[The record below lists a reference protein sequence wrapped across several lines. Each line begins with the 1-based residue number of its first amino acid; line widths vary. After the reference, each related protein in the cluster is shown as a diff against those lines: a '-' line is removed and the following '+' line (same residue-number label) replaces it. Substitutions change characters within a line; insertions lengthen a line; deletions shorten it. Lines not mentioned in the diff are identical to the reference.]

1 VAFYPSPRRC
11 GDTLAGNDSIRAGH
25 IQFRGRRHRILAEQV
40 WWRPLVIASAAFSA
54 ALILLFWD
62 GGVQMI
68 VEKGLV
74 GLLINLALLVALLVF
89 RSPPSV

>member
-1 VAFYPSPRRC
+1 
-11 GDTLAGNDSIRAGH
+11 
-25 IQFRGRRHRILAEQV
+25 
-40 WWRPLVIASAAFSA
+40 VIASAAFSA